1 MRRLVAV
8 GLVAS
13 AAALAPHT
21 HSRMQRAHV
30 KEHAQPLMRRALG
43 TAAVALALI
52 MPSTAQAKELTDSQR
67 FAAEAWRA
75 TDKLYYER
83 TFGGAD
89 WFRARSDLLQQATDP
104 ESARGAVDSLLR
116 KLGDPYTR
124 YIDREKY
131 DTLIASTLGDAA
143 VVAGAGVQVIDGD
156 NGKVVV
162 VDVEP
167 GAPADKAG
175 LRAGDEIQQVGATTV
190 KDAAS
195 TAQKLRGEEGSL
207 VKVAYVRDGK
217 DSTADISRAV
227 VPLSTVRRDQST
239 IRIKAFQLDTAT
251 KVKESVEKVS
261 GPLILDLRGNPG
273 GSLEGGVETA
283 RLFLPKGAKIT
294 TVTAANG
301 QPFAYDAVEDG
312 AFSGRKLTVL
322 VNKQTASAA
331 EVLTAALQDN
341 KAASVVGTDS
351 RTYGKGV
358 IQTVQPLGDPP
369 GAEGAVA
376 VTVARYAT
384 PSGGDLNGK
393 GVAPDRV
400 VACGV
405 AERASSCAGR

>member
-1 MRRLVAV
+1 MRRLVAAA
-8 GLVAS
+8 LVAS

-21 HSRMQRAHV
+21 HSRMQRAQV

-52 MPSTAQAKELTDSQR
+52 LPSTAQAKELTDAQR

-89 WFRARSDLLQQATDP
+89 WFRARGDLLQQATDA

-124 YIDREKY
+124 YVAPEKY
-131 DTLIASTLGDAA
+131 EALVSATLGDAA
-143 VVAGAGVQVIDGD
+143 VVAGAGVQVVDGE

-175 LRAGDEIQQVGATTV
+175 LRAGDEIQQVGTVTV

-207 VKVAYVRDGK
+207 VKVLYVRDGK
-217 DSTADISRAV
+217 ESQADISRAV

-251 KVKESVEKVS
+251 KVKESVDKVS

>member
-1 MRRLVAV
+1 M
-8 GLVAS
+8 
-13 AAALAPHT
+13 
-21 HSRMQRAHV
+21 
-30 KEHAQPLMRRALG
+30 
-43 TAAVALALI
+43 
-52 MPSTAQAKELTDSQR
+52 
-67 FAAEAWRA
+67 
-75 TDKLYYER
+75 
-83 TFGGAD
+83 
-89 WFRARSDLLQQATDP
+89 
-104 ESARGAVDSLLR
+104 
-116 KLGDPYTR
+116 
-124 YIDREKY
+124 
-131 DTLIASTLGDAA
+131 
-143 VVAGAGVQVIDGD
+143 
-156 NGKVVV
+156 KV
-162 VDVEP
+162 
-167 GAPADKAG
+167 
-175 LRAGDEIQQVGATTV
+175 
-190 KDAAS
+190 S
-195 TAQKLRGEEGSL
+195 
-207 VKVAYVRDGK
+207 YVRDGK
-217 DSTADISRAV
+217 ESTADISRAV

-251 KVKESVEKVS
+251 KVKENVDKVS

-312 AFSGRKLTVL
+312 AFINRKLTVL

-341 KAASVVGTDS
+341 KAASVVGADA

-384 PSGGDLNGK
+384 PNGGDLNGR

-405 AERASSCAGR
+405 AERANACAGR